1 MADKNFL
8 VVENGIVTNM
18 IVLDPDVVDKANFNA
33 VDESP
38 VIWTD
43 SNGLTTEV
51 GIGWTKTAT
60 GYEPPEGFKIQ
71 GYSDSDID
79 ALLDT
84 L

>member
-1 MADKNFL
+1 MADKTFL
-8 VVENGIVTNM
+8 VVENGIVTNI
-18 IVLDPDVVDKANFNA
+18 IVLDPDIVNKSDFNA
-33 VDESP
+33 VDECP
-38 VIWTD
+38 VIWAD

-71 GYSDSDID
+71 TYTDSDID
-79 ALLDT
+79 ALLNT